1 MMASLCIEFIDYPKF
16 QEYIL
21 ETLKRGGDIQYIFEM
36 KSDMSHAHPKFQK
49 YILINLEFA

>member
-21 ETLKRGGDIQYIFEM
+21 EILNPVYIRNEIRHVPCT
-36 KSDMSHAHPKFQK
+36 S
-49 YILINLEFA
+49 